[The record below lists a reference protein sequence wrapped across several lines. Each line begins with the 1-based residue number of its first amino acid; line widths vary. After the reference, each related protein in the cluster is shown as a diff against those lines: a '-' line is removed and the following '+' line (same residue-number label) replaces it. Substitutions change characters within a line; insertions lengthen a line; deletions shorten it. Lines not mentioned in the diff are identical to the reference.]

1 MAIERDERPWGM
13 YEVLAEGEGYKV
25 KRIVVQPGHRLSL
38 QMHQRRSEH
47 WVVVAGEALITL
59 GERDLRLR
67 VNEEARIPVQ
77 TKHRVAN
84 PGTSPLVFI
93 EVQCGDYLGE
103 DDITRFE
110 DDYERTG
117 KSHRSEP
124 APVNT

>member
-47 WVVVAGEALITL
+47 WVIVAGEALITL
-59 GERDLRLR
+59 GERDLKLR
-67 VNEEARIPVQ
+67 ANEEARIPVQ

-110 DDYERTG
+110 DDYQRTG
-117 KSHRSEP
+117 KSHPS
-124 APVNT
+124 